1 MPDISVYDS
10 RSDGISFSFINMPK
24 TQKTGK
30 MLTTIDLFHLAPVF
44 LGKKFASEKI
54 FSQVQ
59 PIGFTREKL
68 GQHGDPIDAGYCRA
82 NGRNSWCAKNS

>member
-1 MPDISVYDS
+1 MVWGRVFVSDIYKAWLVGAFMPDISVYDS

-44 LGKKFASEKI
+44 LERKSASEKI

-59 PIGFTREKL
+59 PIGFTR
-68 GQHGDPIDAGYCRA
+68 
-82 NGRNSWCAKNS
+82 